1 MTIRQRSVTP
11 VPSPSQDHIG
21 YWVGSLASAIGK
33 GLGEELAPMGVTPG
47 QWAILEAAFAEN
59 ANTLTALARI
69 SPVDAAAISR
79 QLDKLGDKGLIRRRR
94 LRSDRRTVRIELT
107 EAGRDLV
114 PKLAPLVQA
123 NFARFLS
130 GVTPQEHAAFIETI
144 RKMLESAGPN
154 ADVE

>member
-1 MTIRQRSVTP
+1 
-11 VPSPSQDHIG
+11 
-21 YWVGSLASAIGK
+21 
-33 GLGEELAPMGVTPG
+33 MGVTPG

-69 SPVDAAAISR
+69 IPVDAAAISR
-79 QLDKLGDKGLIRRRR
+79 HLDKLGDKGLIRRRR